1 MACLIFG
8 ERQGGHAGIGC
19 NLGCILDPARE
30 NGGMVWRDPAD
41 KLTTPELLKGRANDP
56 MCACNTWDD
65 VADPA
70 LDSVY
75 DGPAPLWIASD
86 YTMLGWNLAFV
97 TRSDSKQE

>member
-8 ERQGGHAGIGC
+8 ERQGGHAGIGRY
-19 NLGCILDPARE
+19 LGCILDPARE

-41 KLTTPELLKGRANDP
+41 KLAVTELLKGRANDS
-56 MCACNTWDD
+56 MGSSNTWDD

-70 LDSVY
+70 FDGVY

-86 YTMLGWNLAFV
+86 HTLLGRNFAFV